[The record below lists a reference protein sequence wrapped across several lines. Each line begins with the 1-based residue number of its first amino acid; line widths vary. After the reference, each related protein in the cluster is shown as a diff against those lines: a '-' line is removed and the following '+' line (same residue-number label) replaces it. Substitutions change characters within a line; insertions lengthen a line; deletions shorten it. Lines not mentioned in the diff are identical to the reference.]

1 MEKDMGK
8 TTQKRYVG
16 NNRYCLEK
24 TLGKGGFGITWL
36 AVDQENEQK
45 VVIKELCPPPGETR
59 EKEIR
64 NFLREARVMASLH
77 SVKEI
82 VKVLNYFEEQGN
94 AYIVMEYLRV
104 TSLRY
109 YLECQ
114 DEPLSFEKARNLLLP
129 VMDGLEQMH
138 KKHIL
143 HREMQ
148 LGRMIISLR
157 FRDHLR
163 RCIRSLDM
171 GSAAHDIFGDQ
182 PRACGQLQHGFVPHH
197 GAQQLVHLLISCGV
211 LSHEAVVP
219 PGVFIPEILT
229 VSHDFALTT
238 RC

>member
-129 VMDGLEQMH
+129 VMDGLE
-138 KKHIL
+138 
-143 HREMQ
+143 
-148 LGRMIISLR
+148 
-157 FRDHLR
+157 
-163 RCIRSLDM
+163 RCIRN
-171 GSAAHDIFGDQ
+171 
-182 PRACGQLQHGFVPHH
+182 
-197 GAQQLVHLLISCGV
+197 ISCT
-211 LSHEAVVP
+211 E
-219 PGVFIPEILT
+219 T
-229 VSHDFALTT
+229 
-238 RC
+238 

>member
-109 YLECQ
+109 YLEW
-114 DEPLSFEKARNLLLP
+114 N
-129 VMDGLEQMH
+129 
-138 KKHIL
+138 
-143 HREMQ
+143 
-148 LGRMIISLR
+148 
-157 FRDHLR
+157 
-163 RCIRSLDM
+163 RCIRN
-171 GSAAHDIFGDQ
+171 
-182 PRACGQLQHGFVPHH
+182 
-197 GAQQLVHLLISCGV
+197 ISCT
-211 LSHEAVVP
+211 E
-219 PGVFIPEILT
+219 T
-229 VSHDFALTT
+229 
-238 RC
+238 

>member
-94 AYIVMEYLRV
+94 AYIVMEYLRL

-129 VMDGLEQMH
+129 VMDGLEATKAIRGLEREDAKKIPIIAMTANAFKEDRKACLDAGMDEHIGKPIDIPLLKRTITKLLTKNH
-138 KKHIL
+138 KNRIYN
-143 HREMQ
+143 ET
-148 LGRMIISLR
+148 
-157 FRDHLR
+157 
-163 RCIRSLDM
+163 
-171 GSAAHDIFGDQ
+171 DIN
-182 PRACGQLQHGFVPHH
+182 
-197 GAQQLVHLLISCGV
+197 I
-211 LSHEAVVP
+211 E
-219 PGVFIPEILT
+219 
-229 VSHDFALTT
+229 
-238 RC
+238 